1 MLKRVADN
9 SCPNIVTTLAP
20 PSLTRRSY
28 SHNVLKSAELYRNRC
43 QSHQQ
48 TLSLHGDRDNNDELD
63 SPSQPL
69 ATGHRRW
76 AVEDASWLDGDDEEA
91 PNGEREEDAEEPVND
106 GESEVGESGGDDND
120 MDDEEG
126 ETSAVEEL
134 EDVKMGV
141 LDAPIDETAEDTTT
155 TPRST
160 TAAAVTATSTPI
172 AVLSLPPNPPPNVIQ
187 ALLTPAVVAQV
198 QPLIQLA
205 STSRT
210 NSGRPS
216 RVLKRKTVADMLGE
230 CVCGV
235 KVAEEERESAAK
247 CTRAEGKFHMACT
260 GMDFIP
266 PRWACDGCGTRG
278 GKRRR

>member
-1 MLKRVADN
+1 MLKRVADD
-9 SCPNIVTTLAP
+9 S
-20 PSLTRRSY
+20 S
-28 SHNVLKSAELYRNRC
+28 ELYRNQC

-48 TLSLHGDRDNNDELD
+48 TLLTYSSPFVKPNPKSLD

-69 ATGHRRW
+69 AT
-76 AVEDASWLDGDDEEA
+76 DASWLDGDDEEA
-91 PNGEREEDAEEPVND
+91 PNGEREEDAKESVND
-106 GESEVGESGGDDND
+106 GESEVGKSGGDDND

-141 LDAPIDETAEDTTT
+141 LNAPIDETAEDTTT

-160 TAAAVTATSTPI
+160 TAAAVTATSTPV
-172 AVLSLPPNPPPNVIQ
+172 AVLLLLPNPPPNAIQ
-187 ALLTPAVVAQV
+187 ALLTPAVVAQL
-198 QPLIQLA
+198 QPSIQLA

-247 CTRAEGKFHMACT
+247 CMRAGCETGWFHMACI

-266 PRWACDGCGTRG
+266 PRWTCNGCGTRG
-278 GKRRR
+278 GKHRR

>member
-69 ATGHRRW
+69 ATGHQ
-76 AVEDASWLDGDDEEA
+76 A

-126 ETSAVEEL
+126 ETSAVEE
-134 EDVKMGV
+134 
-141 LDAPIDETAEDTTT
+141 ITTT

-247 CTRAEGKFHMACT
+247 CTRAGCETGWFHMACT